1 MKAKNRILALLL
13 AALLLFAAA
22 MPAFAE
28 AELVETAEMCY
39 TIPTVGD
46 TVGSLHY
53 ESADP
58 DKYLISVNEIYY
70 FVIDENGKSSAVKLN
85 ADDTFKGGVTYRIRF
100 EFVPQ
105 SGYRLDENQTTFIIN
120 GLANQTIVGRY
131 TRETAFT
138 PKAPTEK
145 DDAQSGSCPYC
156 HKDHT
161 GFLSFVVVFFHKI
174 LYRLFGEKK

>member
-1 MKAKNRILALLL
+1 MKAKNRSIALLL

-28 AELVETAEMCY
+28 AELVKTAEMCY
-39 TIPTVGD
+39 TIPTIGD
-46 TVGSLHY
+46 KAGSLHY

-58 DKYLISVNEIYY
+58 DKYLISVDEIYC
-70 FVIDENGKSSAVKLN
+70 FVIDENGKSIAFKLN
-85 ADDTFKGGVTYRIRF
+85 ADDTFKEGVTYWVRF

-105 SGYRLDENQTTFIIN
+105 KGYQLDDKQTTFIIN
-120 GLANQTIVGRY
+120 GRDKPTYVGKML
-131 TRETAFT
+131 RETAFT

-145 DDAQSGSCPYC
+145 DNAQTGLCPYC